1 MSSNDSPNSDDAR
14 PDPQADPRQAGA
26 PGGAAGGAA
35 SGDLAA
41 GLAANQ
47 PGEAPAFEA
56 LPRPAGYELP
66 SVRAQQE
73 LRSRRLLMLV
83 VRLLFLVLL
92 VTVTILTI
100 ASERRTEDFG
110 TSTVLGLI
118 LSTTSIGVIV
128 LLLDAITPNKRLSS
142 VVGVY
147 LGICFGLIGAVAIG
161 SLLDVVADAWELGG
175 TPSALYLGLAKVIV
189 GIVLCYLS
197 VSVVLTTKDDFR
209 LVIPYV
215 EFAKQVR
222 GVRPLLLDTSALI
235 DGRINDLGGTG
246 FLDAPIIVPQFVI
259 DELQTLADSAD
270 KLKRARG
277 RRGLDVVARMQQNPY
292 LDLSIDNPRV
302 EAASVDRMLVEL
314 AKDQKLRILTTDAA
328 LKKVAQI
335 NGVPVLN
342 VNDLAAT
349 LKTSAI
355 PGEVLQVTLVKQ
367 GDVDGQGVGYLP
379 DGTMVV
385 VEGGAERVGSSV
397 NAVVTNSLQT
407 SAGKMIFARL
417 ETRADVN
424 DDTDSVGR
432 MASAATHQPRA
443 TGRGPRGG
451 PPPEGRN
458 PRRG

>member
-1 MSSNDSPNSDDAR
+1 MSSSDSPKPDDGPLPNGGQHAGAGE
-14 PDPQADPRQAGA
+14 PDPPSS
-26 PGGAAGGAA
+26 GGETGSTEAGGV
-35 SGDLAA
+35 
-41 GLAANQ
+41 
-47 PGEAPAFEA
+47 APAAEVVGVETP
-56 LPRPAGYELP
+56 PRPVGYELP

-73 LRSRRLLMLV
+73 QRSRRLLMLV

-110 TSTVLGLI
+110 VSTVLGLI

-175 TPSALYLGLAKVIV
+175 TPSALYLGLGKVVV

-215 EFAKQVR
+215 EFSKQVR

-259 DELQTLADSAD
+259 DELQALADSSD

-349 LKTSAI
+349 LKTAAI
-355 PGEVLQVTLVKQ
+355 PGEMLQVMLVKQ

-379 DGTMVV
+379 DGTMIV

-407 SAGKMIFARL
+407 SAGRMIFARL
-417 ETRADVN
+417 ADKSETPG
-424 DDTDSVGR
+424 DDSDSVGR

-458 PRRG
+458 PRRA

>member
-1 MSSNDSPNSDDAR
+1 MASPDD
-14 PDPQADPRQAGA
+14 PTTGDPRADERPLPEPPGA
-26 PGGAAGGAA
+26 SLGGDAAMTADEA
-35 SGDLAA
+35 PAGDLAA
-41 GLAANQ
+41 RVRAMD
-47 PGEAPAFEA
+47 
-56 LPRPAGYELP
+56 LP
-66 SVRAQQE
+66 SVRAEQE
-73 LRSRRLLMLV
+73 ARSRRLLMLV

-110 TSTVLGLI
+110 FSTILGLI

-147 LGICFGLIGAVAIG
+147 LGVCFGLIGAVAIG
-161 SLLDVVADAWELGG
+161 SLLDVVADAWELAG
-175 TPSALYLGLAKVIV
+175 TPSAVYLGLAKVVV

-235 DGRINDLGGTG
+235 DGRVNELGGTG
-246 FLDAPIIVPQFVI
+246 FLDAPIIVPQFVV
-259 DELQTLADSAD
+259 DELQALADSSD

-277 RRGLDVVARMQQNPY
+277 RRGLDMVSRLQQNPFV
-292 LDLSIDNPRV
+292 DLSIDTPRV
-302 EAASVDRMLVEL
+302 EASTVDRMLVEL
-314 AKDQKLRILTTDAA
+314 AKDQKMRILTTDAA

-335 NGVPVLN
+335 NGVAVLN
-342 VNDLAAT
+342 INDLAST
-349 LKTSAI
+349 LKTAAI
-355 PGEVLQVTLVKQ
+355 PGESLQVTLVKA

-379 DGTMVV
+379 DGTMIV
-385 VEGGAERVGSSV
+385 VEGGAERIGSSV
-397 NAVVTNSLQT
+397 NAIVTNSLQT
-407 SAGKMIFARL
+407 SAGRMIFARL
-417 ETRADVN
+417 DTSE
-424 DDTDSVGR
+424 DTDSIGR
-432 MASAATHQPRA
+432 MANAATQQPRA

-451 PPPEGRN
+451 PPPDGRN
-458 PRRG
+458 PRRS